1 MSRRNKKIFKML
13 QRDMDKNVLYTF
25 RLGIKMKETFFI
37 YIPLFTKR
45 KEKITRLVE
54 QINTFHE
61 FVAA

>member
-1 MSRRNKKIFKML
+1 ML
-13 QRDMDKNVLYTF
+13 RRDMDKNVLYTF

-45 KEKITRLVE
+45 KKITQLVE